1 LGLHVPRLLE
11 HLWRRPGHRTWT
23 EAGTKVEVGM
33 KRAYRWLTAPVTVER
48 WWMIFWKTMGYVYAL
63 LILYLI
69 IKEI

>member
-1 LGLHVPRLLE
+1 
-11 HLWRRPGHRTWT
+11 
-23 EAGTKVEVGM
+23 VGM